1 MRVRRISPVLTRK
14 DGNTLAVKMLN
25 SLVRE
30 FRDKSNILSKYLKT
44 FRFQA
49 VIFVSLSIFLTQL
62 RLSVE

>member
-14 DGNTLAVKMLN
+14 DGNTLAVKTLN